1 MSFLVIAAIFLAAAI
16 VAVPLSKRVGFGSVL
31 GYLAAGVVIGPSAL
45 GLVTNV
51 DDILHF
57 AEFGVVLLLFVIG
70 LELQPSRLM
79 TMRKAVFGMGGA
91 QVLVTAIL
99 LAAVAFA
106 MGLTVE
112 SAIVV
117 GLALSLSSTA
127 FALQILAEKGQLASA
142 HGRSSFAILLF
153 QDLAVIPILAL
164 LPLLAPGTGVDD
176 GEPIW
181 ITVPRAI
188 AVIAAVIIGGKY
200 LLRYV
205 LRTVAWTKVNEVFTA
220 TALLTVIGVALIM
233 DMIGLSMALG
243 AFLAGVLLAES
254 EFRHELEADIEP
266 FKGLLLGLF
275 FIAVGMSVNLN
286 LVVEQPGLIV
296 LLVVGLMVIK
306 SIVLIG
312 VGLTMKRSLSTS
324 LMLAV
329 TLSQGGEFA
338 FVILAVAIGANIL
351 DPAIAELLIVVVTV
365 SMGVTTLLFVVSDQI
380 KARKGGAKPD
390 DYDTDMPDESQ
401 VLIAGFGRF
410 AQIVARTL
418 MGKRIG
424 FTALDN
430 SPDQVNFVRRFGNKV
445 YYGDASR
452 LELLRAAGAENAKVF
467 VLAIDDVEA
476 SLRTAEAVIRHY
488 PHLRILARAHDRQHA
503 YRLMDLGIE
512 DIVRDTFYSG
522 LEMANMTL
530 RGLGLSS
537 SEARRAV
544 ETFRDHDVERL
555 YAHHD
560 IYRDDEKMAQ
570 AAQDWAKELEEL
582 FDQDEADRE
591 RQAAD

>member
-16 VAVPLSKRVGFGSVL
+16 VAVPLSKRLGFGSVL

-79 TMRKAVFGMGGA
+79 TMRKAVFGMGGI
-91 QVLVTAIL
+91 QVLVTAIV
-99 LAAVAFA
+99 LAIVAVSL
-106 MGLTVE
+106 GLSLE

-205 LRTVAWTKVNEVFTA
+205 LRAVAWTRVNEVFTA
-220 TALLTVIGVALIM
+220 TALLTVIGVALVM
-233 DMIGLSMALG
+233 DLVGLSMALG

-286 LVVEQPGLIV
+286 LVVEDPGLIV
-296 LLVVGLMVIK
+296 LLVVGLMLVK
-306 SIVLIG
+306 SIILIG
-312 VGLTMKRSLSTS
+312 VGLLMKRSLSTS

-338 FVILAVAIGANIL
+338 FVILAVAVDAIIL
-351 DPAIAELLIVVVTV
+351 DPAVAELLIVVVTV
-365 SMGVTTLLFVVSDQI
+365 SMGVTTLLFVISDRI

-390 DYDTDMPDESQ
+390 DYDTDMPEENQ

-452 LELLRAAGAENAKVF
+452 LELLRAAGAGQAKVF

-476 SLRTAEAVIRHY
+476 SVKTAEAVRRHY
-488 PHLRILARAHDRQHA
+488 PHLKILARAHDRRHA

-512 DIVRDTFYSG
+512 NIVRDTFYSG
-522 LEMANMTL
+522 LEMAHMTL
-530 RGLGLSS
+530 RGLGLTD

-544 ETFRDHDVERL
+544 ETFRDHDIERL

-560 IYRDDEKMAQ
+560 IYRDDDKMAQ

-582 FDQDEADRE
+582 FDQDQADRE

>member
-31 GYLAAGVVIGPSAL
+31 GYLVAGVVIGPSAL

-91 QVLVTAIL
+91 QVLITAIL
-99 LAAVAFA
+99 LAAAAFA
-106 MGLTVE
+106 MGLTLE

-127 FALQILAEKGQLASA
+127 FALQILAEKGQLSSA

-164 LPLLAPGTGVDD
+164 LPLLAPSAGVDD

-220 TALLTVIGVALIM
+220 TALLTVIGVALVM

-286 LVVEQPGLIV
+286 LVVEEPGLIV
-296 LLVVGLMVIK
+296 LLVIGLMVIK
-306 SIVLIG
+306 SLVLVG
-312 VGLTMKRSLSTS
+312 VGLVMKRSLSTS

-338 FVILAVAIGANIL
+338 FVILAVAVGSAIL

-365 SMGVTTLLFVVSDQI
+365 SMGVTTLLFVISDRI
-380 KARKGGAKPD
+380 KARQGGAKTD
-390 DYDTDMPDESQ
+390 DYDTDMPEENQ

-424 FTALDN
+424 FTALDS

-452 LELLRAAGAENAKVF
+452 LELLRAAGADRAKVF

-476 SLRTAEAVIRHY
+476 SIKTAEAVLRHY
-488 PHLRILARAHDRQHA
+488 PHLKILARAHDRQHA

-512 DIVRDTFYSG
+512 DLVRDTFYSG
-522 LEMANMTL
+522 LEMADMTL
-530 RGLGLSS
+530 RRLGLSS

-544 ETFRDHDVERL
+544 ETFRDHDIERL